1 MGIIS
6 ENNEDVFTDTPKHRI
21 MENLTGSPKTMIKST
36 SAGEV
41 LDRNSGNKQVLTMIK
56 SKSDGVLERN
66 SGHKQDMAGM

>member
-1 MGIIS
+1 
-6 ENNEDVFTDTPKHRI
+6 